1 MCVMLFLFV
10 FEVEGEEPGLWRE
23 PGVHRRAARRHLP
36 GRGGVPRH
44 LGHHGGPAPTATAEV
59 TAASRE
65 EAPAGHT
72 RLSCG
77 FLRLGVG
84 TPSNTLL
91 VCPPLRSVVL
101 FPSLCLFPSSEL
113 EKSI

>member
-44 LGHHGGPAPTATAEV
+44 LGHHGGPAPTAAAEV

-65 EAPAGHT
+65 EGPLQVTH
-72 RLSCG
+72 
-77 FLRLGVG
+77 
-84 TPSNTLL
+84 
-91 VCPPLRSVVL
+91 VCPVGFS
-101 FPSLCLFPSSEL
+101 
-113 EKSI
+113 